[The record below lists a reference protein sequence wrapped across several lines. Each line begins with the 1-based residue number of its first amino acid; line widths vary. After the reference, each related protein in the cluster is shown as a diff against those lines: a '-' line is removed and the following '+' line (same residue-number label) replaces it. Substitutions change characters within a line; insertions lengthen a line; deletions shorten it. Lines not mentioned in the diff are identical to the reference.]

1 MAALAADLSPYLLRL
16 AGLGTRLSEEGDITS
31 FYKLHKETADRIL
44 ACHPSQYSEILKVNK
59 PTTQAAV
66 VAAFSVL
73 SMLLCPEGNI
83 GAQYEL
89 AQEAHDCRYG

>member
-1 MAALAADLSPYLLRL
+1 MAAIAADLSPYLLRL
-16 AGLGTRLSEEGDITS
+16 AGLGSKLAEEGDKTS

-44 ACHPSQYSEILKVNK
+44 ACHPSQFSEILNVKK

-89 AQEAHDCRYG
+89 AQEAHDCQYC